1 MANKVSKT
9 QTSFY
14 RRLYIAHLIESGVH
28 TVPAIVKTTGMPR
41 RTAQD
46 TISGLAEIGVSCEF
60 VGATKT
66 GRYQIND
73 WGPINR
79 EWVKLHLQHICG
91 VLQYP

>member
-1 MANKVSKT
+1 
-9 QTSFY
+9 
-14 RRLYIAHLIESGVH
+14 
-28 TVPAIVKTTGMPR
+28 
-41 RTAQD
+41 
-46 TISGLAEIGVSCEF
+46 VSCEF